1 MSWRCLWSRNVSLA
15 IDQRSHSVTLDEV
28 LSQHMRK
35 LCKYRIAYRYHT
47 RSGTLQLVRSAQS
60 APHYNPSSSVIMAT
74 QDKHQQAVKE
84 NRMVSVQEA
93 TIRKAV
99 GYTLFGLTTL
109 RLYTRVYSQPDLGH
123 YSLRKRQR
131 RFALD
136 CCMHAYR
143 ASQECLGLH
152 YPFCMLWRPLSSS
165 PVSII
170 SADVL

>member
-1 MSWRCLWSRNVSLA
+1 MLLWQVG
-15 IDQRSHSVTLDEV
+15 HTVTLDEV
-28 LSQHMRK
+28 LSQQMRK
-35 LCKYRIAYRYHT
+35 LCSYRIAYRYQTFDT
-47 RSGTLQLVRSAQS
+47 RSGTLQLVRSVKS
-60 APHYNPSSSVIMAT
+60 VPHHHPLSSVIMAT

-99 GYTLFGLTTL
+99 GYTIFGLTTL
-109 RLYTRVYSQPDLGH
+109 RLYTRVYSQPYLGH

-131 RFALD
+131 RLALD

-143 ASQECLGLH
+143 ASQECLGPH

-170 SADVL
+170 SVDVL